1 MKQHFIEISDIVSKS
16 KFDKDS
22 FKDLEN
28 KLNYNL
34 KENKFELEYITPC
47 KVSKYINKLNVNKST
62 GIDGIGSKYLNMYK

>member
-1 MKQHFIEISDIVSKS
+1 MKQHFIEISGIVSKS
-16 KFDKDS
+16 KFDNDA

-47 KVSKYINKLNVNKST
+47 KVSKYINKLNVKKST
-62 GIDGIGSKYLNMYK
+62 GINGIGPKYLKM